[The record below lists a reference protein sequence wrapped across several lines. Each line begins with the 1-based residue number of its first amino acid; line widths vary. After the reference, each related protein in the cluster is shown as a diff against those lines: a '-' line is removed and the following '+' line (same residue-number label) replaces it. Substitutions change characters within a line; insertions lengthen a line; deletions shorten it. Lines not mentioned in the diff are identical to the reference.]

1 MENEM
6 DDLRELPISQL
17 VPPWIL
23 LRPVD
28 QHSVEYEELR
38 DSLRAQGF
46 LNSIAVRPCKR
57 RPGFFEIIDGM
68 YRWTCAKDIG
78 RETVPAIIKHDVTDD
93 KVLSLQLQAN
103 AVRPET
109 SPCDFARQLRRIQK
123 ANDGI
128 TISALSVMISKA
140 PGWIS
145 QQLGLLKL
153 EVAHQKMVDR
163 GEICLQNA
171 YMLVKIPLLVRKEHV
186 DQAKTMK
193 STVFSAL
200 VAGVVKQYQEAVR
213 QGKLDAFYT
222 NEFEPQPHLRALKVI
237 QEEHHIQLH
246 GPMIVT
252 VEECK
257 TPLDGF
263 YSGLKWMMHLDRE
276 SVSDQERAARLK
288 ARKQAES

>member
-1 MENEM
+1 M

-28 QHSVEYEELR
+28 QNSVEYEELR
-38 DSLRAQGF
+38 DSLDAQGF

-57 RPGFFEIIDGM
+57 RPGFFEIIDGL

-78 RETVPAIIKHDVTDD
+78 RETVPAIVKHDVTDD
-93 KVLSLQLQAN
+93 DVLSLQIQAN
-103 AVRPET
+103 AIRPET
-109 SPCDFARQLRRIQK
+109 RPCDFARQLRRIQK
-123 ANDGI
+123 ANPEI
-128 TISALSVMISKA
+128 TIANLSVMISKA
-140 PGWIS
+140 PTWIG
-145 QQLGLLKL
+145 QQLGLLRL
-153 EVAHQKMVDR
+153 AVAHQKMVDR

-171 YMLVKIPLLVRKEHV
+171 YMLVKIPPRFRQNYV

-193 STVFSAL
+193 GTEFSAL
-200 VAGVVKQYQEAVR
+200 AAGVVKQYQEAVR
-213 QGKLDAFYT
+213 QGKLDAFFT

-237 QEEHHIQLH
+237 QEEHRTQLH

-263 YSGLKWMMHLDRE
+263 YSALQWAMHLDRE
-276 SVSDQERAARLK
+276 SVSDQKKASLLK
-288 ARKQAES
+288 ARR